1 MWLLKALLK
10 VQWRMVS
17 QKNSLRHLNTS
28 VFVIESIFLSIF
40 KIIKKYIINFFKMF
54 FDIFNELM

>member
-1 MWLLKALLK
+1 
-10 VQWRMVS
+10 MVS